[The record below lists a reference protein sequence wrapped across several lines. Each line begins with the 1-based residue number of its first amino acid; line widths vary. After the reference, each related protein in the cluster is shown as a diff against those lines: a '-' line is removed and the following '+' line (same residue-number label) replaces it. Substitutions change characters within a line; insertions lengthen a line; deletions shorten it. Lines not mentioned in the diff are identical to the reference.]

1 LKRFKDKILEALVTN
16 YLEQDE
22 NLFNIPWLKF
32 EKNKNLS
39 ISDNTLKKQ
48 YEEKFQKSKN
58 RKKLKDKELSSYLF
72 LFLKGKSYNCIH
84 SSI

>member
-1 LKRFKDKILEALVTN
+1 MTN